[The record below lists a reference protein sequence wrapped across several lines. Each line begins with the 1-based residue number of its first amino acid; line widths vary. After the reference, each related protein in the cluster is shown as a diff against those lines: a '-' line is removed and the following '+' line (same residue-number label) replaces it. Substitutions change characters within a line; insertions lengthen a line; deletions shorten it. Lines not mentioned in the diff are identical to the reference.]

1 MTNNMIEHI
10 KNLEKKTNKERTDY
24 VKQTLKQI
32 NVTFS
37 VQPFR
42 QRILRGENI
51 IVEQFCGDSPRQLL
65 LTAHTNK
72 YFSSPG
78 ANDNASGVAVLLGI
92 ISHLKKRNLKKTI
105 GIKVVFF
112 DHEDGLAILDGS
124 SFFVSHTDITNISFV
139 LNLDGV
145 GIGNS
150 FTLSPRITR
159 KNSNHYVSNILQF
172 LNHKNIRYFSF
183 DLPPLMIEDHMP
195 FLQKN
200 IRALSVNLMPEQD
213 LEYLKDFAKK
223 SWLQKLIEALFYRGS
238 NRKNHPMVV
247 MRHRH
252 NELDTSEYIQE
263 KSLELAFSLSIKMV
277 DYHTRN
283 AVAKYLDNVKEF
295 RGV

>member
-1 MTNNMIEHI
+1 MIEHI
-10 KNLEKKTNKERTDY
+10 KKLEKMTNKERTDY
-24 VKQTLKQI
+24 VKHVLEKMD
-32 NVTFS
+32 VAYS

-42 QRILRGENI
+42 QRVLKGENI
-51 IVEQFCGDSPRQLL
+51 IVEQFCDGSSSYLL

-78 ANDNASGVAVLLGI
+78 ANDNASGVAVLLGL
-92 ISHLKKRNLKKTI
+92 ISHLKQRDLKKTI
-105 GIKVVFF
+105 GIKIVFF

-124 SFFVSHTDITNISFV
+124 NYFVSHTDKTNISFV

-145 GIGNS
+145 GMGNS
-150 FTLSPRITR
+150 FTLSPRITSET
-159 KNSNHYVSNILQF
+159 SNRYISNILQF
-172 LNHKNIRYFSF
+172 LKGKNIKYFSF
-183 DLPPLMIEDHMP
+183 DLPPLMVEDHMP

-200 IRALSVNLMPEQD
+200 ITALSVNLMPEQD
-213 LEYLKDFAKK
+213 LEYLKEVVNK
-223 SWLQKLIEALFYRGS
+223 SWMHKLKIMLYYRGA

-263 KSLELAFSLSIKMV
+263 KSLELAFQLSINMV

-283 AVAKYLDNVKEF
+283 AVVKQINNVKEF

>member
-1 MTNNMIEHI
+1 MIEHI

-24 VKQTLKQI
+24 VKQTLKQMH
-32 NVTFS
+32 VTFS

-51 IVEQFCGDSPRQLL
+51 IVEQFCGDSPSQLL

-78 ANDNASGVAVLLGI
+78 ANDNASGVAVLLEVI
-92 ISHLKKRNLKKTI
+92 KHFNQLHPKKDTD
-105 GIKVVFF
+105 IKIVFF
-112 DHEDGLAILDGS
+112 DHEDGLAYLDGS
-124 SFFVSHTDITNISFV
+124 SYFVNHTDVSKISFV

-145 GIGNS
+145 GMGNS
-150 FTLSPRITR
+150 VTISPKITRIT
-159 KNSNHYVSNILQF
+159 SSDY
-172 LNHKNIRYFSF
+172 IRYFLQCLDKISVKHFSF
-183 DLPPLMIEDHMP
+183 DLPPLIVADHIP
-195 FLQKN
+195 FTQK
-200 IRALSVNLMPEQD
+200 SVTAITLNLMPEHD
-213 LEYLKDFAKK
+213 LVYLKGFANK
-223 SWLQKLIEALFYRGS
+223 SWLQKLKEVLFYRGS
-238 NRKNHPMVV
+238 NRKNHPMFI

-263 KSLELAFSLSIKMV
+263 KSLTLAFQLSMKVV
-277 DYHTRN
+277 DYHTKN

>member
-1 MTNNMIEHI
+1 MIEHI
-10 KNLEKKTNKERTDY
+10 KQLEKMTNKERTDY
-24 VKQTLKQI
+24 VKQVLGRMD
-32 NVTFS
+32 VAYS

-42 QRILRGENI
+42 QRVVKGENV

-78 ANDNASGVAVLLGI
+78 ANDNASGVAVLLEI
-92 ISHLKKRNLKKTI
+92 INHLKQRNPKKTI

-124 SFFVSHTDITNISFV
+124 SYFVNHTDLSNITFV

-150 FTLSPRITR
+150 FTLSPKIASET
-159 KNSNHYVSNILQF
+159 SNHYINSILQF
-172 LNHKNIRYFSF
+172 LNGKNINYFSF
-183 DLPPLMIEDHMP
+183 DLPPLMVEDHMP

-200 IRALSVNLMPEQD
+200 IAALSINLMPEQD
-213 LEYLKDFAKK
+213 VEYLKSVSNK
-223 SWLQKLIEALFYRGS
+223 SWMHKLKIGIQYRGA
-238 NRKNHPMVV
+238 NRKNHPMVI

-263 KSLELAFSLSIKMV
+263 KSLTLAFQLTINMV

-283 AVAKYLDNVKEF
+283 AVVKQINNVKEF